1 MSYELTSSTD
11 TKREIDDNLNK
22 VEMTKAI
29 HYSHEPYQF
38 SIIKI
43 HNKYDCMALEYRFN
57 SF

>member
-22 VEMTKAI
+22 IEMTKAI
-29 HYSHEPYQF
+29 HHSHEPYLC

-43 HNKYDCMALEYRFN
+43 HNKYDCMAIVYRLIGV
-57 SF
+57 